1 MVAISARADCQSR
14 RAKLEWRATPEREP
28 PLPADPSF
36 ADSPP
41 PEVFDVLIVGA
52 GLSGVGAAHRLQR
65 RCPGKRYAILEAR
78 DAIGGTWDLFRY
90 PGIRSDSDMYTL
102 GYDFKPWTDPK
113 AIADGP
119 TILRYIRE
127 TAQEA
132 GIVPHIRFGHTV
144 RSAQWRS
151 GEACWTV
158 RAERRADGIE
168 VELRTRFLYVCSG
181 YYDYARG
188 HRPTFAG
195 ESEFTGRIVHAQFWP
210 EDLDYAGRRVVVVGS
225 GATAVTIVPEM
236 ALTAAQVTMLQRSPS
251 FILTRPARDGFA
263 LWLERRLPTR
273 LAYALTRWK
282 NVLVGMAF
290 FQLSRRRPA
299 FIKRYLVGLA
309 RRQAGPAGTDVR
321 DWTPRYDPW
330 DQRLCLVPDG
340 DLFRRLREGR
350 AAIVT
355 DTIERFTAGGL
366 RLASGR
372 ELAADIVVL
381 ATGLELRVL
390 GGMSLRVDSQPV
402 DIGRAIAYKGMML
415 SDLPNLALAF
425 GYANASWTLKADLTS
440 AYVCR
445 LLRYMDRH
453 GHAIAV
459 ARRDPYVQP
468 LPFLSFTSGYV
479 RRSVHFLPKQ
489 GSRRPWQVYQNYLL
503 DLLTIRWGR
512 LADGVLQFSSRA
524 ADKPLPP

>member
-1 MVAISARADCQSR
+1 MPNDRTSADLQ
-14 RAKLEWRATPEREP
+14 L
-28 PLPADPSF
+28 L
-36 ADSPP
+36 
-41 PEVFDVLIVGA
+41 DVLIVGA
-52 GLSGVGAAHRLQR
+52 GLSGIGAAHRLQR
-65 RCPGKRYAILEAR
+65 RCPGKRFAILEAR

-102 GYDFKPWTDPK
+102 GYDFKPWTDSK

-132 GIVPHIRFGHTV
+132 GIVPHIRFGHAV
-144 RSAQWRS
+144 RSAEWRTD
-151 GEACWTV
+151 EACWTV
-158 RAERRADGIE
+158 RAERLADGETI
-168 VELRTRFLYVCSG
+168 ELRTRFLYMCSG

-188 HRPTFAG
+188 HRPAFEG
-195 ESEFTGRIVHAQFWP
+195 EASFGGRMVHAQFWP
-210 EDLDYAGRRVVVVGS
+210 ADLDYAGRQVVVVGS

-236 ALTAAQVTMLQRSPS
+236 ALTAAHVTLLQRSPS
-251 FILTRPARDGFA
+251 YILARPSRDGFA
-263 LWLERRLPTR
+263 LWLERRLPAH
-273 LAYALTRWK
+273 LAYALARWK

-299 FIKRYLVGLA
+299 FVKRHLVALA
-309 RRQAGPAGTDVR
+309 RRQAGQAGSDEK
-321 DWTPRYDPW
+321 DWTPRYNPW

-350 AAIVT
+350 AEIVT
-355 DTIERFTAGGL
+355 GIIDCFTPGGL

-372 ELAADIVVL
+372 ELPAEIVVL
-381 ATGLELRVL
+381 ATGLELNVL
-390 GGMSLRVDSQPV
+390 GGMSVRVDGQPI
-402 DIGRAIAYKGMML
+402 DIGRALAYKGMML

-425 GYANASWTLKADLTS
+425 GYTNASWTLKADLTS
-440 AYVCR
+440 GYVCR

-459 ARRDPYVQP
+459 ARRDPLVQP
-468 LPFLSFTSGYV
+468 MPFLNFTSGYV
-479 RRSVHFLPKQ
+479 RRSIHFLPKQ

-512 LADGVLQFSSRA
+512 LADGVLHFAGRTN
-524 ADKPLPP
+524 DKTLSP